1 MKYKNIEVF
10 VRTAPS
16 CKYCEDLKTLFSL
29 KEVTY
34 TKKDIT
40 EENHYEDFLSHK
52 LRTVPAVFI
61 DGEFVGG
68 FTEVLEMLGK
78 GESK

>member
-1 MKYKNIEVF
+1 MENNKKIEVF
-10 VRTAPS
+10 VRSYPK
-16 CKYCEDLKTLFSL
+16 CKFCDDLKILLENKNIS
-29 KEVTY
+29 Y

-40 EENHYEDFLSHK
+40 EEEHYEEFLSHK

-68 FTEVLEMLGK
+68 FTEMSEMCK
-78 GESK
+78 